1 MGRPSHPALSQG
13 CSPLGR
19 ASCFPFSMA
28 FPNRVSPRVLWKA
41 EGREPLRVEED
52 LLGLEQGRK
61 GTESQRDAAGQAA
74 AVGSKSFSLGW
85 GIGEGSWP
93 VKHSQMSH
101 H

>member
-1 MGRPSHPALSQG
+1 M
-13 CSPLGR
+13 
-19 ASCFPFSMA
+19 
-28 FPNRVSPRVLWKA
+28 
-41 EGREPLRVEED
+41 EED

-93 VKHSQMSH
+93 VKLNESPLSLSGQLLRSVPL
-101 H
+101 

>member
-1 MGRPSHPALSQG
+1 M
-13 CSPLGR
+13 
-19 ASCFPFSMA
+19 
-28 FPNRVSPRVLWKA
+28 
-41 EGREPLRVEED
+41 EED